1 MPRSTLLTTRYGTG
15 AGLPSPG
22 GTPVDVDRFIVQ
34 NQPGWVRLEH
44 LVRTAR
50 RRPSVEE
57 VAELVQLYQR
67 TSTHL
72 AHLRRERVDPA
83 LVARLTRLVA
93 SAAGV
98 LYSTRSRSAAG
109 FVRFFT
115 TSFPAAVWHAR
126 RFVVA
131 AALLLLVPAVVVGA
145 WIGTSDAALEASAPD
160 AVRQA
165 YVEEDFEA
173 YYSSAPAG
181 QFATQVTVNNI
192 QVAILAFA
200 AGALVCVVTA
210 WILAFNGANVGVAG
224 GLFAAVGEQA
234 KFWGLILPHGILELS
249 AVVVAGAAGLAIG
262 WAIIAPGDRPR
273 GVALAEEGRR
283 AAAIVLGLVLAF
295 VVAGAIEGFVTP
307 SGLPTWARV
316 GVGAAAG
323 LAFWTYVVVLGR
335 RAAALGYTG
344 AVGEHERLQRA
355 AALAGRPPS

>member
-1 MPRSTLLTTRYGTG
+1 M
-15 AGLPSPG
+15 
-22 GTPVDVDRFIVQ
+22 DVDRFIVQ
-34 NQPGWVRLEH
+34 NQPAWLRLEQ
-44 LVRTAR
+44 LVRRAR
-50 RRPSVEE
+50 SRPSADE
-57 VAELVQLYQR
+57 VDELVQLYQR

-72 AHLRRERVDPA
+72 AHVRRERADPA

-98 LYSTRSRSAAG
+98 IYSSRSRSMAG
-109 FVRFFT
+109 FARFFT

-126 RFVVA
+126 RFVLVS
-131 AALLLLVPAVVVGA
+131 ALLLLVPAFVVGA

-160 AVRQA
+160 AVREA

-173 YYSSAPAG
+173 YYSSSPAG

-192 QVAILAFA
+192 QVSILAFA
-200 AGALVCVVTA
+200 LGALVCIPTA
-210 WILAFNGANVGVAG
+210 WVLAYNGANVGVAG
-224 GLFAAVGEQA
+224 GLFAAVGQQPR
-234 KFWGLILPHGILELS
+234 FWGLILPHGILELS
-249 AVVVAGAAGLAIG
+249 AVIVAGAAGLAIG
-262 WAIIAPGDRPR
+262 WAIVAPGDRPR

-295 VVAGAIEGFVTP
+295 VLAGTIEGFVTP

-344 AVGEHERLQRA
+344 AIGEHDRLRRA
-355 AALAGRPPS
+355 APGRR